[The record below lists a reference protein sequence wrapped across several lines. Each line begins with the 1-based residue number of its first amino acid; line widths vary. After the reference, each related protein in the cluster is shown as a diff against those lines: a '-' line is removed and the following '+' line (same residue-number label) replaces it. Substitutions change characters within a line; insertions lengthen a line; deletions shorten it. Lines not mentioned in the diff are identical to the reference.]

1 MSVIELT
8 TFVVAPDRT
17 SEMLSA
23 RSGMLSAFR
32 KDRRGFVAAR
42 LVRVADD
49 TWLDIVEWTD
59 ALAFDE
65 SRAKGANLPEIAAFF
80 ATVDELVSAENG
92 VRYDDA
98 ADGLRAVRTIAYGPE
113 PSQVGELYL
122 PEGDGPFP
130 VVVLVHGGWWTAM
143 FDRRQVVPLAEDLV
157 SRGFAVW
164 NVEYRR
170 IGEPGGG
177 WPGTFDDMA
186 ATVDAVAH
194 LDPAVDTA
202 RVLVVGH
209 SAGGHLAAWVA
220 HRSAQPDGLPGAR
233 PKVEPIGVVSLA
245 GVLDLVDA
253 DSVALGDGL
262 TDPDPDIP
270 PNVPPPSH
278 AEAWPA
284 VAERAGD
291 GITRLLLGGSVAEHT
306 DRYAAASPVE
316 LAAGGVPVPVL
327 IVHGSA
333 DEVIPPAYAQTYAQA
348 AAAKGADVTLVVSP
362 GADHFDVIDPDGH
375 AWGVTRA
382 WLDERLR
389 LWRSSGA

>member
-17 SEMLSA
+17 SD
-23 RSGMLSAFR
+23 MLSAFR

-49 TWLDIVEWTD
+49 TWLDVVEWTD

-65 SRAKGANLPEIAAFF
+65 SRAKGANLPEIGAFF
-80 ATVDELVSAENG
+80 ATIDHLVSAESG
-92 VRYDDA
+92 VRYDDD
-98 ADGLRAVRTIAYGPE
+98 ADGSRPVRTIAYGSE

-122 PEGDGPFP
+122 PEGEGPFP

-157 SRGFAVW
+157 SRGYAVW

-177 WPGTFDDMA
+177 WPGTFEDMA
-186 ATVDAVAH
+186 AAVDAVAH
-194 LDPAVDTA
+194 LDPAVDA
-202 RVLVVGH
+202 GRVLVVGH

-220 HRSAQPDGLPGAR
+220 HRSALPDGAPGAR
-233 PKVEPIGVVSLA
+233 PAVKPIGVVTLA
-245 GVLDLVDA
+245 GVLDLVHA
-253 DSVALGDGL
+253 DSVALGEGL
-262 TDPDPDIP
+262 TDFDGDVPS
-270 PNVPPPSH
+270 NAPPPSH
-278 AEAWPA
+278 PDVWPA
-284 VAERAGD
+284 VAARAGR
-291 GITRLLLGGSVAEHT
+291 GITRLLLGGSVAEHG
-306 DRYAAASPVE
+306 DRYAVASPVE
-316 LAAGGVPVPVL
+316 LAGGGVPVPMLV
-327 IVHGSA
+327 VHGSA
-333 DEVIPPAYAQTYAQA
+333 DEVIPPVYAQTYARA
-348 AAAKGADVTLVVSP
+348 ATAKGADVTLVMSP
-362 GADHFDVIDPDGH
+362 GSDHFDVIDPDGH

-389 LWRSSGA
+389 LSRGALPGGD

>member
-80 ATVDELVSAENG
+80 ATIDELVSAKSG

-98 ADGLRAVRTIAYGPE
+98 ADGSRAVRTIAYGSE
-113 PSQVGELYL
+113 PAQVGELYL

-170 IGEPGGG
+170 IGEGGGG

-186 ATVDAVAH
+186 AAVDAVAH
-194 LDPAVDTA
+194 LDPAVDTG

-220 HRSAQPDGLPGAR
+220 HRSAQPDGLPGAH

-262 TDPDPDIP
+262 TDSDPDIP

-278 AEAWPA
+278 AEVWPA
-284 VAERAGD
+284 VAARAGD
-291 GITRLLLGGSVAEHT
+291 GITRLLLGGSVAEHA

-333 DEVIPPAYAQTYAQA
+333 DDVIPPAYAQTYAQA
-348 AAAKGADVTLVVSP
+348 AAAKGADVTLVMSP

-389 LWRSSGA
+389 LWRSTGE

>member
-80 ATVDELVSAENG
+80 GTIDELVSAESG

-98 ADGLRAVRTIAYGPE
+98 ADGSRAVRTIAYGSE

-177 WPGTFDDMA
+177 WPGTFEDMA
-186 ATVDAVAH
+186 AAVDAVAH
-194 LDPAVDTA
+194 LDPAVDTG

-220 HRSAQPDGLPGAR
+220 HRSAQPDGLPGAH

-253 DSVALGDGL
+253 DSVALGEGL
-262 TDPDPDIP
+262 TDSDPDIP

-278 AEAWPA
+278 AEVWPA
-284 VAERAGD
+284 VAARAGD
-291 GITRLLLGGSVAEHT
+291 GITRLLLGGSVAEHA
-306 DRYAAASPVE
+306 DRYAAASP
-316 LAAGGVPVPVL
+316 
-327 IVHGSA
+327 
-333 DEVIPPAYAQTYAQA
+333 
-348 AAAKGADVTLVVSP
+348 
-362 GADHFDVIDPDGH
+362 
-375 AWGVTRA
+375 
-382 WLDERLR
+382 
-389 LWRSSGA
+389 

>member
-17 SEMLSA
+17 SDMLSA
-23 RSGMLSAFR
+23 RPGMLSAFR
-32 KDRRGFVAAR
+32 KDRRGFIGAR

-49 TWLDIVEWTD
+49 TWLDVVEWAD

-65 SRAKGANLPEIAAFF
+65 SRAKGGNLPEIAAFF
-80 ATVDELVSAENG
+80 ATIDRLVSADSG

-98 ADGLRAVRTIAYGPE
+98 ADGSRAVRTVAYGPE

-122 PEGDGPFP
+122 PEGEGPFP

-157 SRGFAVW
+157 ARGYAVW

-186 ATVDAVAH
+186 AAVDAVAH
-194 LDPAVDTA
+194 LDPAVDA
-202 RVLVVGH
+202 GRVLVVGH
-209 SAGGHLAAWVA
+209 SAGGHLATWVA
-220 HRSAQPDGLPGAR
+220 HRSALPDGVPGAHPR
-233 PKVEPIGVVSLA
+233 VKPVAVVSLA
-245 GVLDLVDA
+245 GVLDLVHA
-253 DSVALGDGL
+253 DSVALGNGM
-262 TDPDPDIP
+262 TDSDADVP
-270 PNVPPPSH
+270 PNAPPPSH
-278 AEAWPA
+278 ADVWPA
-284 VAERAGD
+284 VAAQAGD
-291 GITRLLLGGSVAEHT
+291 GIARLLLGGSIAEHA
-306 DRYAAASPVE
+306 DRYAVASPVE
-316 LAAGGVPVPVL
+316 LADGGVPVLV
-327 IVHGSA
+327 VHGSA
-333 DEVIPPAYAQTYAQA
+333 DEVIPPAYSQTYAQA
-348 AAAKGADVTLVVSP
+348 ATAKGAHVTLVISL

-375 AWGVTRA
+375 AWGVART

-389 LWRSSGA
+389 QQTGD